1 MCSGKLTWAKR
12 DEEEDGGGRLPREA
26 DFFPL
31 FSFMYGVGEGKLV
44 LGSGFRDAGLIDLWT
59 YTPPPLGCAH
69 VCYVENQ

>member
-1 MCSGKLTWAKR
+1 M
-12 DEEEDGGGRLPREA
+12 GGGRLPRGA

-69 VCYVENQ
+69 VCCVL